1 MSKIVWDET
10 GKRFWETGVKNGVL
24 YPMKAD
30 GTYDTGVAWNGLIS
44 ISENPDGAEPNEL
57 WADNIKY
64 AVLRSAETLGV
75 TIEAYT
81 YPPEFEPCDGLGT
94 IEGADGLLIGQQER
108 QSFGLCY
115 RTEIGNDTN
124 TKGDDSYKLH
134 IIYGC
139 TAQPSDKDYET
150 INDNPDAITFSWEV
164 DTLPA
169 AVTGLQPV
177 SEIVVDSRR
186 ADAENL
192 AVLEGY
198 LYGQD
203 AQAAQGTQGEEG
215 YVPAKEAIVPT
226 LLNPD
231 QIIKI
236 LKDGTL

>member
-10 GKRFWETGVKNGVL
+10 GKRYWETGVKNGVL

-30 GTYDTGVAWNGLIS
+30 GTYDKGVAWNGLIS

-64 AVLRSAETLGV
+64 AVLRSAETLSLTV
-75 TIEAYT
+75 EAYT
-81 YPPEFEPCDGLGT
+81 YPEEFEPCDGLAT
-94 IEGADGLLIGQQER
+94 IENAPGVLIGQQER

-115 RTEIGNDTN
+115 RTEVGNDTSS
-124 TKGDDSYKLH
+124 KGDDSYKLH

-150 INDNPDAITFSWEV
+150 INDNPDAITFSWDV

-169 AVTGLQPV
+169 AVSGMNPV

-186 ADAENL
+186 ADEAKL
-192 AVLEGY
+192 KALEGY
-198 LYGQD
+198 LYGKD
-203 AQAAQGTQGEEG
+203 ADNTAS
-215 YVPAKEAIVPT
+215 PAVEASEPM
-226 LLNPD
+226 LLTPD
-231 QIIKI
+231 QVIKI